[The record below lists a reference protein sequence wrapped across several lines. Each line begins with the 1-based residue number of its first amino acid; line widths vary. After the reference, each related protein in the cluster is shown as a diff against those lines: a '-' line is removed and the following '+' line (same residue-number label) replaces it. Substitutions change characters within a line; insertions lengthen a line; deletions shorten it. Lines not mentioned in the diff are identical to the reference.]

1 MHTRIDYAYMHNF
14 EPEGGLFDKNFCKG
28 ELSGGLHTYIQ
39 IINFF
44 FFFRAL
50 AFFSA
55 AGGLQRLQPTGC
67 EKNRINLRVL
77 PANTT
82 LTRVCASRV
91 GYDLYENRSATITFR
106 L

>member
-1 MHTRIDYAYMHNF
+1 MHARIDYAHTHNF
-14 EPEGGLFDKNFCKG
+14 GPEGGLFDKNFRKS

-39 IINFF
+39 FINFF
-44 FFFRAL
+44 FFFRPLAAL
-50 AFFSA
+50 APVA
-55 AGGLQRLQPTGC
+55 RRQRLQPTGC
-67 EKNRINLRVL
+67 RKNRINLRVL
-77 PANTT
+77 PANPT